1 LPEHAKVAEDEIEHL
16 IQELRAFRY
25 GREPETPL
33 GDWELDALR
42 RFLGRRSRED
52 TREGSRE

>member
-1 LPEHAKVAEDEIEHL
+1 MPEHAKVAEDQIEHL

-33 GDWELDALR
+33 GAWELDAIR
-42 RFLGRRSRED
+42 RFLGKPSRED
-52 TREGSRE
+52 THGGSRE